1 MKTSSKDRNLAWIK
15 NQAKKGNIAFDH
27 KLQRPTGQWSPL
39 DKSLLIHSLLIGFP
53 INPIY
58 VIEEY
63 GKIYTID
70 GSQRTSTCID
80 YLNDK
85 FALSQKTP
93 DIVLLSNDEENK
105 TVETTY
111 ELAGKKFSKL
121 DPEVQEMLLTLSL
134 TFCTISNYTDDE
146 VREMFRR
153 QNNGRPLNAKH
164 LRVVYESDQF
174 SDAIFS
180 LATHPFMEKM
190 LTKTQRKNGSDRDLI
205 IQTLMLICTDNEN
218 DYTSFRKNNIDAFV
232 ASHDEEVLNEVP
244 TLKFALDEFDTN
256 FEELKL
262 KATTIPMVLY
272 AGWRVLDEHKSFTE
286 LVDKINDFIG
296 GYEENEE
303 YRELASSGTSAA
315 DKVKGR
321 LNYWDNI
328 VDSIENK
335 KNIGQ

>member
-1 MKTSSKDRNLAWIK
+1 MRTASKDRNLAWIK
-15 NQAKKGNIAFDH
+15 NQAKKGNISFNH
-27 KLQRPTGQWSPL
+27 KLQRPAGQWSSL
-39 DKSLLIHSLLIGFP
+39 DKSLLVHSLLIGFP

-58 VIEEY
+58 VVEED

-80 YLNDK
+80 YLNDV
-85 FALSQKTP
+85 FALSKNTP
-93 DIVLLSNDEENK
+93 DIVVVSNDEENG
-105 TVETTY
+105 TIETTY

-121 DPEVQEMLLTLSL
+121 DPEVQEMLSASSL

-153 QNNGRPLNAKH
+153 QNNGKPLNAKH
-164 LRVVYESDQF
+164 LRVLYESDQF

-180 LATHPFMEKM
+180 LATHPFMEKL

-218 DYTSFRKNNIDAFV
+218 DYTSFRKNNIDVFV
-232 ASHDEEVLNEVP
+232 ASHDEEVLGEIP
-244 TLKFALDEFDTN
+244 TLKFALDEFDSN

-286 LVDKINDFIG
+286 LTDKINEFVSTYDD
-296 GYEENEE
+296 NEE
-303 YRELASSGTSAA
+303 YRALAGSGTSAA
-315 DKVKGR
+315 DKVRGR

-328 VDSIENK
+328 VDSIGPEQNTE
-335 KNIGQ
+335 Q

>member
-1 MKTSSKDRNLAWIK
+1 METSSKDRNLAWIK
-15 NQAKKGNIAFDH
+15 NQAEKGNISFNH
-27 KLQRPTGQWSPL
+27 KLQRPTGQWSTL
-39 DKSLLIHSLLIGFP
+39 DKSLLIHSLLVGFP

-58 VIEEY
+58 VVSEN

-80 YLNDK
+80 YLNDV
-85 FALSQKTP
+85 FPLSKKTP
-93 DIVLLSNDEENK
+93 DFISISHDEENN
-105 TVETTY
+105 VIETTY

-121 DPEVQEMLLTLSL
+121 DPEVQKMLSVSSL

-153 QNNGRPLNAKH
+153 QNNGKPLNAKH
-164 LRVVYESDQF
+164 LRVLYESDQF

-180 LATHPFMEKM
+180 LATHPFMEKL
-190 LTKTQRKNGSDRDLI
+190 LTKAQKKNGFDRDLI
-205 IQTLMLICTDNEN
+205 RQTLMLICTDNEN

-232 ASHDEEVLNEVP
+232 ANHDEEALGEIP
-244 TLKFALDEFDTN
+244 TLKFALDEFDSN

-262 KATTIPMVLY
+262 KPTTIPMVLY

-328 VDSIENK
+328 VDSI
-335 KNIGQ
+335 